1 MKRKTA
7 KYLHTCKNRRG
18 KFFLRQKESQLR
30 NQKKLQEISKRQGKK
45 RKPNDKVLYL
55 DCEEK
60 VGKKT
65 KKKQSIQKRVNKS
78 GLLVRRQYQK
88 R

>member
-1 MKRKTA
+1 M
-7 KYLHTCKNRRG
+7 
-18 KFFLRQKESQLR
+18 RQKESQLR

-55 DCEEK
+55 DCEK
-60 VGKKT
+60 KDGKKT
-65 KKKQSIQKRVNKS
+65 KEKQSIQKRVNKS

>member
-1 MKRKTA
+1 MHIKETRDTEMKKLQNIYTHARTEEEN
-7 KYLHTCKNRRG
+7 L
-18 KFFLRQKESQLR
+18 LRQKESQLR
-30 NQKKLQEISKRQGKK
+30 NQKKLQEISKGQGKK

-65 KKKQSIQKRVNKS
+65 KKKQSIQKRVNK
-78 GLLVRRQYQK
+78 
-88 R
+88 

>member
-7 KYLHTCKNRRG
+7 KYLNACKKRRG
-18 KFFLRQKESQLR
+18 KFIAAKRKSAAKPKETTR
-30 NQKKLQEISKRQGKK
+30 NFKKAGKK

>member
-1 MKRKTA
+1 M
-7 KYLHTCKNRRG
+7 
-18 KFFLRQKESQLR
+18 RQKESQLR
-30 NQKKLQEISKRQGKK
+30 NQKELQEISKRQGKK
-45 RKPNDKVLYL
+45 RKTNYKVLYL

-60 VGKKT
+60 VGEKT

-78 GLLVRRQYQK
+78 GLLVSRQYQK